1 MLCFYTYTSFSATK
15 STNGSASLGLHGWS
29 FTNFFVLYLCYFLQL
44 RNFSNIIL
52 IFLLFLYFRGKC
64 NILIFCFSTGWMY
77 LWMHLLH
84 RVFDKN
90 LFFFCY
96 FTSFPLPTFCFSSY
110 FSASAFSFFVL
121 PVYPHRSRGLSQSS
135 EWGVLPGPGLSGEMS
150 LRRHSGRLLQ
160 SQTDPCSSTHPWTH
174 HRPVSQLLVVSNI
187 HNQCIKW
194 DTGPEKSIQNVIS
207 L

>member
-174 HRPVSQLLVVSNI
+174 HRPVSQLLVVSN
-187 HNQCIKW
+187 
-194 DTGPEKSIQNVIS
+194 NVSTINAS
-207 L
+207 NETPGLKKAYKM